1 MTSNCDPDGITYPI
15 PGNDDAG
22 RAIALYCDLVAR
34 AAVDGISRSQGS
46 IGIDTGALETPMVEE
61 LPEAETAPSG
71 EVFEVL
77 TAPRGAPDDFSKL
90 TSMNPQIEK
99 KLNEAGIFH
108 FWQLAA
114 MTPADVASVDA
125 SAKLGGRIEREG
137 WTAQARAMLENV

>member
-1 MTSNCDPDGITYPI
+1 MD
-15 PGNDDAG
+15 
-22 RAIALYCDLVAR
+22 
-34 AAVDGISRSQGS
+34 
-46 IGIDTGALETPMVEE
+46 
-61 LPEAETAPSG
+61 
-71 EVFEVL
+71 
-77 TAPRGAPDDFSKL
+77 
-90 TSMNPQIEK
+90 PQIEK